1 MTAKRG
7 LSFLPPSRGSPQR
20 PVQLADTHTEERPKN
35 ETHSRDC
42 RYMRASRRDYCPG
55 RLRKQFPERMRHQDL
70 N

>member
-7 LSFLPPSRGSPQR
+7 KFFYPPAGEARSGPYSSQ
-20 PVQLADTHTEERPKN
+20 THTEERPKN